1 MTDAV
6 EDALRCNAKTGAKLV
21 GTQIE
26 PTEKLPNSFPGWGG
40 RLRQAQFER
49 LYGRVDLP
57 HAATTVTSLVTSVSL
72 AEHYNNNATSTLTCV
87 SNSYH
92 YNHCTSVHEDT
103 AAPRS
108 ITPFSSR
115 ACGRLFPRSRHCRRS
130 ISQTKDLIA
139 ATCPPALLTRLTMD
153 ITLLPPTPILSNH
166 SHITLLPSP
175 FTPSRRLRPYQF
187 SGYAPSSHPR
197 LSASF
202 IPSST
207 SQRRSIP
214 CPPPPQ
220 DGHCIIDSLP
230 DEIICNVL
238 SFLDWNEVLQ
248 LRPVSRRWSDLALS
262 PSLHQSISLLSLPP
276 LPLPS
281 SLSKILRNI
290 GHLHLHLFPYPA
302 VTPGSPHPTTALLT
316 LLEAI
321 PPDQLVSLS
330 LPFSAP
336 YLPGPDL
343 GLILQRI
350 GGRLECLDLRGSG
363 LVGSKWTEWIR
374 HVGSKGRG
382 LKSLDLSFTSIS
394 TLPGCPAPA
403 SPARP
408 FRNPLTLR
416 TATPMSQSR
425 SVGSSAHTPP
435 EEAVD
440 PFRNLK
446 YLSLSSCA
454 YLSEQVL
461 DTFLAN
467 LPVSIEQLDIS
478 RLEVVSF
485 EALWHLRVLEREGET
500 SQDSWRT
507 LPWNNSPPD
516 PTNLS
521 EVKVVGID
529 HLTRLDIRR
538 LKSHWESQRQACYP
552 SDPCSPVPIPLMG
565 WKTPITPQSRSAPPS
580 PPATPSPPSR
590 RETMGLSSSTSHES
604 LGYPTPPDDHPFVSR
619 PSHSNGLPTPP
630 PDSPRKQGAE
640 DDMDVD
646 VVGGENRR
654 TEINIVHS
662 AILESEDVDGYRR
675 FIGEVAGG
683 VVPLHP
689 HFVGQGQPQAQAQGL

>member
-1 MTDAV
+1 M
-6 EDALRCNAKTGAKLV
+6 LSPK
-21 GTQIE
+21 
-26 PTEKLPNSFPGWGG
+26 P
-40 RLRQAQFER
+40 
-49 LYGRVDLP
+49 
-57 HAATTVTSLVTSVSL
+57 
-72 AEHYNNNATSTLTCV
+72 
-87 SNSYH
+87 
-92 YNHCTSVHEDT
+92 
-103 AAPRS
+103 
-108 ITPFSSR
+108 
-115 ACGRLFPRSRHCRRS
+115 RRS
-130 ISQTKDLIA
+130 STGTSDLGVRNHRTKGAHLPPPSPPPPTPHTQT
-139 ATCPPALLTRLTMD
+139 TMD

-166 SHITLLPSP
+166 SHLTLLPSP
-175 FTPSRRLRPYQF
+175 FTPSRRLRPYQL

-197 LSASF
+197 LCASYTSS
-202 IPSST
+202 PS
-207 SQRRSIP
+207 RHRSIP

-220 DGHCIIDSLP
+220 DGHCILDDLP
-230 DEIICNVL
+230 DEIICNVF
-238 SFLDWNEVLQ
+238 SFLDWSEVLQ

-262 PSLHQSISLLSLPP
+262 PSLHQSISLLCLPP

-281 SLSKILRNI
+281 SLVKILRNI
-290 GHLHLHLFPYPA
+290 RHLHLHLFPYPA

-336 YLPGPDL
+336 YLPAPDL
-343 GLILQRI
+343 GAVLQRI
-350 GGRLECLDLRGSG
+350 GSRLEYLDLRGSG

-416 TATPMSQSR
+416 TATPMSSSR
-425 SVGSSAHTPP
+425 SASSDDTTA
-435 EEAVD
+435 EETLE

-461 DTFLAN
+461 DAFLAN
-467 LPVSIEQLDIS
+467 LPPSIEQLDIS

-485 EALWHLRVLEREGET
+485 EALWHLRVVEHEGET
-500 SQDSWRT
+500 LQDSWTT
-507 LPWNNSPPD
+507 LPWNNPPPK
-516 PTNLS
+516 PTALS
-521 EVKVVGID
+521 EVKIVGID

-538 LKSHWESQRQACYP
+538 LKSHWESQRKACYP
-552 SDPCSPVPIPLMG
+552 SPACSPSAAVSPVPIPLMG
-565 WKTPITPQSRSAPPS
+565 WKTSVTPPSRTAPPS

-590 RETMGLSSSTSHES
+590 RDILGLSSSSRHDT
-604 LGYPTPPDDHPFVSR
+604 LGYPTPPDDHPFISR
-619 PSHSNGLPTPP
+619 PSSSNGLPTPP
-630 PDSPRKQGAE
+630 PESSGKRDADS
-640 DDMDVD
+640 MDVN
-646 VVGGENRR
+646 VMMEEKRR
-654 TEINIVHS
+654 TEINIIHS

-689 HFVGQGQPQAQAQGL
+689 HFVGLGHHQA